1 MEVTSSIEGARVENN
16 KFCVSVHYRNVAEK
30 VRLRATETFILYYVY
45 LFIFPFFVG
54 REMDEI
60 TASDILLFLLGCI
73 RFRSRLLQGS
83 SSEFT

>member
-45 LFIFPFFVG
+45 LFIFPF
-54 REMDEI
+54 
-60 TASDILLFLLGCI
+60 LFLSVEKWMKL
-73 RFRSRLLQGS
+73 RLQTS
-83 SSEFT
+83 SYFY